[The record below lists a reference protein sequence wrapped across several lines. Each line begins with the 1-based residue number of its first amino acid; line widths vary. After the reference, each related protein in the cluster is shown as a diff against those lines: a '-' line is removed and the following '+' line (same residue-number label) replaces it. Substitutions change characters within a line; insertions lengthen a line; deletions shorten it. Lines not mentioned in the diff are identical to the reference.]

1 MDLLEMLHSFTVLF
15 VLLGT
20 LLLLIHSI
28 SPVAPSQKRQPVVA
42 VSFFGLAGHAARLIK
57 YSLGSIARM
66 PLLLLIFLVIYGLL
80 LSFYYWYQRIQV
92 GLIGILGLSI
102 MTTMISLGFVALL
115 MSPIIFIS
123 QKLLFDC
130 EIESRIFRVAV
141 YSVLVPFLYIYVI
154 NDVPAPGP
162 MVEGIMLTGL
172 ILNFYQIFKGIFFC
186 LQAPGAMFA
195 YLDRRFIPV
204 LMIISWLLVIIFNLY
219 TMILLVSRT
228 DPYSFIDGSGPV
240 TEPLRLL
247 YFTVITFTS
256 VGYGDITPRG
266 SFAEFIT
273 IIVSITGFLYSA
285 LFIGGILA
293 VFTGRRKE

>member
-1 MDLLEMLHSFTVLF
+1 LDLLEMLHSFTVLF

>member
-162 MVEGIMLTGL
+162 LVEGIMLTGL